1 MSTED
6 IEMAFLDKL
15 LGKKQN
21 AEPTPDSDGSQQAA
35 LAANAMPSDVSA
47 EGASAYTLRAKRGN
61 DGQVLLLVVAGRLDA
76 LSSPAF
82 EAECAR
88 YLTSGVRYCI
98 LDCQALT
105 YLSSAGLRS
114 LMTLS
119 MRLRS
124 MNAAL
129 VFSSLSENVRGIF
142 HSAGLLRMFP
152 VYGSLEKAVRSIQKG

>member
-1 MSTED
+1 MED

-15 LGKKQN
+15 LGKKQDTVSPQSSSGVQQTTSG
-21 AEPTPDSDGSQQAA
+21 ASAVSSDA
-35 LAANAMPSDVSA
+35 SA
-47 EGASAYTLRAKRGN
+47 EGASAYTLRAKRGQ

-88 YLTSGVRYCI
+88 YLAPGVQYCI
-98 LDCQALT
+98 MECQGLT

-129 VFSSLSENVRGIF
+129 VFSGLNENVRGIF
-142 HSAGLLRMFP
+142 HSAGLLKMFP
-152 VYGSLEKAVRSIQKG
+152 VYGSVEKAVRSIRKG